1 MKKVVAFLLAAV
13 MLLGVL
19 TACSKTQTEAP
30 ETENT
35 PAEQPAQNEQPTQ
48 EEQPEEQTTAEKTT
62 VTGMAME
69 YNTAPAKDGKY
80 WQAMEEAMNVDY
92 TVDWI
97 ASDNYY
103 EKLSLYILSDS
114 LPDIVECTDLTNSV
128 VQNAIEDGYFWDL
141 TDFLGDFSKYP
152 NLAATNPDAWN
163 YAKVNGSIY
172 LIPKTRGNL
181 DCCMFIRQD
190 ILDELGLQMPTTID
204 EYSSVL
210 KQMVE
215 SGKVTAG
222 FVPFAST
229 VYYFGG
235 AFGVNELV
243 YDDNGGLVQE
253 KLTDAYAD
261 LVAWYADLYAE
272 GVIPSEYT
280 LIGVSQQ
287 EEYFTTG
294 VSASLFKNSWHRLD
308 LNQNLQSQVGD
319 TASATMIPYLKG
331 ENGTAGYWDLGY
343 FGGLLISKK
352 VPEENVEKILTF
364 LDACCDP
371 ANYNLLNYGVEGYH
385 WNYDD
390 GGNVISTE
398 EGTNEVT
405 NSCLQCFVTATN
417 EWAKVDSK
425 AADKAYND
433 ETREQMSVLYD
444 YGASELMD
452 WWRVLQST
460 KWSSIWTEY
469 QDEFN
474 AMETRAVS
482 GQISMDEFRE
492 YQKSLR
498 EMPEFQEAFQEFA
511 AHYETL
517 K

>member
-243 YDDNGGLVQE
+243 YDDNGPVVL
-253 KLTDAYAD
+253 
-261 LVAWYADLYAE
+261 
-272 GVIPSEYT
+272 SEQA
-280 LIGVSQQ
+280 GSKRQ
-287 EEYFTTG
+287 
-294 VSASLFKNSWHRLD
+294 AHR
-308 LNQNLQSQVGD
+308 
-319 TASATMIPYLKG
+319 
-331 ENGTAGYWDLGY
+331 GY
-343 FGGLLISKK
+343 
-352 VPEENVEKILTF
+352 
-364 LDACCDP
+364 
-371 ANYNLLNYGVEGYH
+371 
-385 WNYDD
+385 
-390 GGNVISTE
+390 
-398 EGTNEVT
+398 
-405 NSCLQCFVTATN
+405 Q
-417 EWAKVDSK
+417 
-425 AADKAYND
+425 
-433 ETREQMSVLYD
+433 
-444 YGASELMD
+444 
-452 WWRVLQST
+452 
-460 KWSSIWTEY
+460 
-469 QDEFN
+469 
-474 AMETRAVS
+474 
-482 GQISMDEFRE
+482 
-492 YQKSLR
+492 
-498 EMPEFQEAFQEFA
+498 
-511 AHYETL
+511 
-517 K
+517 